1 MALKITTQI
10 GTNRGL
16 TSEAYVRIGSYD
28 LKKSGELELWLQI
41 YQTESDANQ
50 PIGVTPMYK
59 ESVSLEIGSVLKVP
73 LLKNVTIQV
82 RKTMPVD
89 EVQTVTVPVR
99 NAEGV
104 VTSTEEKEMTR
115 KVMKEVEVDEV
126 IQVADMSLIEGQ
138 DIFLFGY
145 AKLKEKLV
153 SLYGSEN
160 IQDC

>member
-41 YQTESDANQ
+41 YQKEEDANQ
-50 PIGVTPMYK
+50 PLGVTPLYK
-59 ESVSLEIGSVLKVP
+59 ESVSLEIGSILKVP
-73 LLKNVTIQV
+73 LLKDVTIQV
-82 RKTMPVD
+82 KKTMPVD
-89 EVQTVTVPVR
+89 EEQTISVPVR

-104 VTSTEEKEMTR
+104 VTSTEERQVTR
-115 KVMKEVEVDEV
+115 KVMKEVDVDEV
-126 IQVADMSLIEGQ
+126 MHVADMSLIQGQ
-138 DIFLFGY
+138 DIFEFGY
-145 AKLKEKLV
+145 TKLKEKLV
-153 SLYGSEN
+153 SLYGAEN

>member
-50 PIGVTPMYK
+50 PLGVTPLYK
-59 ESVSLEIGSVLKVP
+59 ESVSLEIGSIVKVP
-73 LLKNVTIQV
+73 LLKDVIVQV
-82 RKTMPVD
+82 KKTMPVD
-89 EVQTVTVPVR
+89 ETQVMSVPVR

-104 VTSTEEKEMTR
+104 VISTEEREITR
-115 KVMKEVEVDEV
+115 KVMKEIEVDEV
-126 IQVADMSLIEGQ
+126 MQVADMSLIQGQ
-138 DIFLFGY
+138 DIFQFGY

-153 SLYGSEN
+153 SLYGAEN
-160 IQDC
+160 IVDC